1 MFLSLS
7 LGPLVVVIVVVGP
20 GGGFTRAAIPDR
32 ISVETTRLFFFFMI
46 SIGGVTRGIE
56 LCDDRF
62 WSFIF
67 FSFVVQLIRFLFGAE
82 AFVDIRRAADLF

>member
-32 ISVETTRLFFFFMI
+32 ISVETTRLFFFFFMI

-62 WSFIF
+62 WSFF
-67 FSFVVQLIRFLFGAE
+67 FFPLSSN
-82 AFVDIRRAADLF
+82 

>member
-1 MFLSLS
+1 MFFVSVSLS

-32 ISVETTRLFFFFMI
+32 ISVETTRLFFFFFMI

-62 WSFIF
+62 WI
-67 FSFVVQLIRFLFGAE
+67 FSFLLSSN
-82 AFVDIRRAADLF
+82 